1 MAPGFIHLHNH
12 SEYSILDGAVRLE
25 ALAQAAAANKMPAV
39 ALTDHG
45 NIFGA
50 VKFQKIAKDRGVKP
64 IFGCEAYIAPRSR
77 HDRETR
83 DGEPAHYHL
92 LLLVEN
98 ETGYKNLCILLSKAY
113 LEGFYYRPRIDKE
126 LLAAHSKGLIGF
138 SACLRGE
145 VSFLFGQGR
154 DEAAAKAAGT
164 YAEIFGPKNFY
175 IELMDHGLEPQREL
189 NPKLVRL
196 ARAQGL
202 PLVAT
207 NDIHFLAREDAESH
221 DVLLC
226 IQTNKKLSDTDRIRF
241 GSTEF
246 YFKSQAEMEKLFGE
260 IPEALENTF
269 HVAARC
275 DFQFPVGQHFLP
287 HFTPPGGVSLRTY
300 FEEIAWKGFDEKV
313 AKLQPLWDDQKLA
326 HGIDEYKERLSRE
339 IDLVKQM
346 QFEGYFLIVWDLLR
360 EARSRGI
367 PVGPGRGSAAGSL
380 LAYCLRITDIDPLE
394 YDLLFERFLNPE
406 RISLPDIDMD
416 FCARRRGEMIAYVTE
431 KYGRDNVSQIITF
444 GTMAAR
450 GAIRDVG
457 RVMEIPLSEVDKV
470 AKMVPQGPDVKLA
483 SALKSEAPLREYRE
497 NNPKIKALLAIAE
510 KVEGQVRHPSIHAAG
525 LVITPRPLTEFVPL
539 YQSVKGEITTQF
551 AMSEIESV
559 GLLKMDLL
567 GLRNLTIIRDAQEF
581 IARDFGEAPDMDNLP
596 LDDAATFDLFKAG
609 NTDGVF
615 QFESTGMKSLLRDF
629 KPEEFRDLI
638 ALNALFRPGPLSS
651 KMDQDFVDRKFHPE
665 KIVYDV
671 PELEPIL
678 KETRGL
684 TLYQEQVMRI
694 AVDLAGFT
702 LAGADILRKAM
713 GKKKAEIMAAQKE
726 NFITGAKKKGV
737 VSAPKAAKIFDQ
749 IAKFAE
755 YGFNKSHAAVYA
767 ALAYQTAYLKA
778 HYPAYFM
785 AALMTSEAER
795 GATTQIVKYMAE
807 CQVLGLE
814 VRPPDINRSDFVFTV
829 EDKKAIRFGLA
840 GVKNVGETAA
850 RALVDARR
858 EKGEFK
864 TIFDVVRDVDSRVVN
879 RKVLESLIKAG
890 AFDSLGL
897 PRAGAFALIDALIEY
912 NHNVQKSRE
921 STQVL
926 LFGGDGMEAPEIP
939 SAVRAIS
946 EWEEM
951 IRLANEKEALGLYL
965 SGHPLSHY
973 QRVLPRLTTH
983 TTEALE
989 GETDISD
996 EIRLAGVIS
1005 DLQMKKTKKDERF
1018 CVFQLDDAVGRIEV
1032 VCYTEAYKRFY
1043 TVLLDGALVWIKGRF
1058 QIDGESRK
1066 VILSLIM
1073 PLDEAAQKLARKFIV
1088 RLPPREMDDAFLD
1101 ELYEVM
1107 DRFPGECPTLF
1118 EVEAA
1123 SGHRVSIQTAELRGV
1138 TPTDELMT
1146 ALEALLGPNSIQV
1159 DY

>member
-25 ALAQAAAANKMPAV
+25 ALVAAAAANKMPAV

-50 VKFQKIAKDRGVKP
+50 VKFQKIAKDKGVKP

-77 HDRETR
+77 RDRDARE
-83 DGEPAHYHL
+83 GEPAHYHL

-98 ETGYKNLCILLSKAY
+98 ETGYRNLCVLLSKAY

-126 LLAAHSKGLIGF
+126 LLAAHSKGLIGL

-145 VSFLFGQGR
+145 VAFLFGKGR
-154 DEAAAKAAGT
+154 DEAAAKAAGA

-175 IELMDHGLEPQREL
+175 IELMDHGLEPQREI
-189 NPKLVRL
+189 NPKLIKL

-207 NDIHFLAREDAESH
+207 NDIHFLAKDDAESH

-226 IQTNKKLSDTDRIRF
+226 IQTNKKLSDADRIRF
-241 GSTEF
+241 ESKEF
-246 YFKSQAEMEKLFGE
+246 YFKSPAEMEKLFGE

-269 HVAARC
+269 HIAARC
-275 DFQFPVGQHFLP
+275 DYQFPVGQRFLP
-287 HFTPPGGVSLRTY
+287 HFTPPGGKSLLTY
-300 FEEIAWKGFDEKV
+300 FEEIAWRGFEERCG
-313 AKLQPLWDDQKLA
+313 KLTPLWEGGKLA
-326 HGIDEYKERLSRE
+326 HGAGAYRERMERE
-339 IDLVKQM
+339 IKLVEQM

-416 FCARRRGEMIAYVTE
+416 FCGRRRAEMIAYVTE
-431 KYGRDNVSQIITF
+431 KYGQDNVSQIITF

-457 RVMEIPLSEVDKV
+457 RALDIPLAEVDKV

-483 SALKSEAPLREYRE
+483 AVLKTETPLKEYLSK
-497 NNPKIKALLAIAE
+497 NPKLKNLMAIAE

-539 YQSVKGEITTQF
+539 YQSTKGEITTQF
-551 AMSEIESV
+551 AMSEIEAI

-567 GLRNLTIIRDAQEF
+567 GLRNLTVIRDALGF
-581 IARDFGEAPDMDNLP
+581 IARDFGSAPDIDNLP
-596 LDDAATFDLFKAG
+596 LDDKATFDLFKAG

-615 QFESTGMKSLLRDF
+615 QFESTGMKTLLREF

-651 KMDQDFVDRKFHPE
+651 KMDQDFIDRKYHPE

-671 PELEPIL
+671 PELKPIL

-684 TLYQEQVMRI
+684 MLYQEQVMRI

-702 LAGADILRKAM
+702 LGGADILRKAM

-726 NFITGAKKKGV
+726 NFINGARKKGV
-737 VSAPKAAKIFDQ
+737 VSAAKAAKIFEQ

-755 YGFNKSHAAVYA
+755 YGFNKSHSAAYA

-795 GATTQIVKYMAE
+795 GATAQIVKYLAE
-807 CQVLGLE
+807 CQVLGLPIL
-814 VRPPDINRSDFVFTV
+814 PPDINRSDFVFTV
-829 EDKKAIRFGLA
+829 DDMKAIRFGLA
-840 GVKNVGETAA
+840 GVKNVGENAA
-850 RALVDARR
+850 RALVAARKENGAFR
-858 EKGEFK
+858 
-864 TIFDVVRDVDSRVVN
+864 TAFDVVRDVDSRIVN

-897 PRAGAFALIDALIEY
+897 PRAGAFALIDALIDY
-912 NHNVQKSRE
+912 SHDVQKTRE
-921 STQVL
+921 STQTL
-926 LFGGDGMEAPEIP
+926 LFGGDGLEPPEIP
-939 SAVRAIS
+939 AAVRTIS
-946 EWEEM
+946 EWDEM
-951 IRLANEKEALGLYL
+951 TRLAYEKEALGLYL

-973 QRVLPRLTTH
+973 QRILPRLTTCSMDR
-983 TTEALE
+983 LE
-989 GETDISD
+989 NGADIPE
-996 EIRLAGVIS
+996 EIRLAGVIA

-1018 CVFQLDDAVGRIEV
+1018 AVFQLDDAAGRIEV

-1043 TVLLDGALVWIKGRF
+1043 SVLEEGALVWIKGRY
-1058 QIDGESRK
+1058 QADGENRK
-1066 VILSLIM
+1066 VILSLAM
-1073 PLDEAAQKLARKFIV
+1073 PLADAAQKLAKKFTV
-1088 RLPPREMDDAFLD
+1088 RIPCREMDDAFLD
-1101 ELYEVM
+1101 EIYEIM
-1107 DRFPGECPTLF
+1107 DRFSGECPTLF
-1118 EVEAA
+1118 EVETAT
-1123 SGHRVSIQTAELRGV
+1123 GHRVTIQTAELRGV
-1138 TPTDELMT
+1138 TPTDELIA